1 MTMDDNPS
9 VECPCIRQC
18 SLDEQ
23 DICLGCHR
31 TLNEI
36 LEWHSMN
43 NAQRK
48 NLINDLSFRA
58 VARKRSFDF

>member
-1 MTMDDNPS
+1 MDDIPS

-31 TLNEI
+31 TLDEI

-43 NAQRK
+43 NAQK
-48 NLINDLSFRA
+48 LNLINKLNFRA
-58 VARKRSFDF
+58 VARKRSYDF